1 MAISFSWAAVLNSIR
16 TAIYGK
22 DVRENIAQMGEYCK
36 QYVEEAGTRA
46 NSAKS
51 AAETSASAAASSATQ
66 AGQSATAAAGSAT
79 AANQSAQAAAKT
91 ASDTAAST
99 LAALG
104 LTVADGK
111 ICAVYRRDST

>member
-36 QYVEEAGTRA
+36 QYAEEAGTRA
-46 NSAKS
+46 DSAKS
-51 AAETSASAAASSATQ
+51 AADKSAS
-66 AGQSATAAAGSAT
+66 AAAGSAT
-79 AANQSAQAAAKT
+79 AANQSAQDAKKT
-91 ASDTAAST
+91 ASETAAST

>member
-1 MAISFSWAAVLNSIR
+1 MAISFSWASVLNSIR

-36 QYVEEAGTRA
+36 QYAEEAGTRA
-46 NSAKS
+46 DSAKS
-51 AAETSASAAASSATQ
+51 AAEK
-66 AGQSATAAAGSAT
+66 
-79 AANQSAQAAAKT
+79 SAQAAAKT

>member
-36 QYVEEAGTRA
+36 QYAEEAGTRA
-46 NSAKS
+46 DSAKS
-51 AAETSASAAASSATQ
+51 AADK
-66 AGQSATAAAGSAT
+66 SATAAAGSAT
-79 AANQSAQAAAKT
+79 AANQSAQDAKKT
-91 ASDTAAST
+91 ASETAAST